1 MTYEVDEIC
10 PSLFLNSPNPYSI
23 FEQFNENFN
32 DINNCSILNENIS
45 YRDNPKFE
53 DMNFNSIYYLEK
65 QKTKWET
72 LKKSIIINED
82 ELKYKCTP
90 LEEIKENF
98 MRIKNTSEIG
108 LKLTKNK
115 FIDDAEKK
123 LCKIKRNRDIEVEN
137 NEPCILIKNENEEGE
152 KKKRGRKINITKK
165 TKILH
170 DKYSQDN
177 IIKKIKGKFLGYIV
191 KFLNNLLKQ
200 SNYRKKKYK
209 LYKLNYKYINQ
220 LKKEEDLEI
229 FKKKLKE
236 LLSLEISPKYKK
248 ISKLHN
254 KKIINE
260 IFENKDLSNY
270 QVIKFAFE
278 LTFKEWIELFT
289 YKKNVYEII
298 KHNDENIIEEIEK
311 SMIHVDVLLKKIL
324 DKNDDNHFFSIFTF
338 FLYNYEEWFLIKR
351 ERKHINI

>member
-1 MTYEVDEIC
+1 
-10 PSLFLNSPNPYSI
+10 
-23 FEQFNENFN
+23 
-32 DINNCSILNENIS
+32 
-45 YRDNPKFE
+45 
-53 DMNFNSIYYLEK
+53 MNFNSIYYLEK

-177 IIKKIKGKFLGYIV
+177 IIKKIKAKFLEYIV

-200 SNYRKKKYK
+200 SNYRKKKY
-209 LYKLNYKYINQ
+209 N
-220 LKKEEDLEI
+220 
-229 FKKKLKE
+229 
-236 LLSLEISPKYKK
+236 
-248 ISKLHN
+248 
-254 KKIINE
+254 
-260 IFENKDLSNY
+260 FEN
-270 QVIKFAFE
+270 
-278 LTFKEWIELFT
+278 
-289 YKKNVYEII
+289 
-298 KHNDENIIEEIEK
+298 
-311 SMIHVDVLLKKIL
+311 
-324 DKNDDNHFFSIFTF
+324 
-338 FLYNYEEWFLIKR
+338 
-351 ERKHINI
+351 